1 MAETKML
8 TVGVGDCSVSGDTET
23 SIVTYA
29 LGSCV
34 AVTVHDPVRQVG
46 GLLHFQLPDS
56 NLDKDRAVREPF
68 VYADTGI
75 EKLLQRVRDLGAEK
89 SRLSVKVAGGAQII
103 DDNGLFSIGKR
114 NCLAAKKLL
123 WKAGVTIQS
132 EELGG
137 NVSRS
142 VLLEIGSGRVAL
154 KEVASKNGLTGGA
167 K

>member
-1 MAETKML
+1 MAEQKLL
-8 TVGVGDCSVSGDTET
+8 TVGVGDCGISTDAET

-56 NLDKDRAVREPF
+56 TLDKERSSREPY

-75 EKLLQRVRDLGAEK
+75 DRLLQRVGDLGAEK
-89 SRLSVKVAGGAQII
+89 TRLSVKVAGGAQII
-103 DDNGLFSIGKR
+103 NDNGLFNIGKR

-123 WKAGVTIQS
+123 WKAGVSIQG

-137 NVSRS
+137 TVSRS
-142 VLLEIGSGRVAL
+142 VLLEVGTGRVAL
-154 KEVASKNGLTGGA
+154 KEVASRNGLTGGA